1 MRRFARALLALAI
14 VSLFVSGCGY
24 HAAGRASRL
33 PSELRTIAVP
43 GFVNQTQTFRI
54 EQQLT
59 GAVVREFISRTQ
71 YRIANEEN
79 DSADA
84 VLRGTVLSTEL
95 APVTYDSETGRAS
108 SALVTVTVKVSLVD
122 RKGKVLYENRNY
134 VFRQQYQV
142 SREISSFFEEE
153 SPAVERLS
161 QDFARTLVSNILEAY

>member
-1 MRRFARALLALAI
+1 MRRRTRALLALAI
-14 VSLFVSGCGY
+14 VSLLVSGCGY

-33 PSELRTIAVP
+33 PAELQTIAVP

-79 DSADA
+79 DAADA
-84 VLRGTVLSTEL
+84 VLRGTVLSAEL

-108 SALVTVTVKVSLVD
+108 SALVTVTAKVSLVD

>member
-1 MRRFARALLALAI
+1 VRRRARALLPLALLAGM
-14 VSLFVSGCGY
+14 VSGCGY

-33 PSELRTIAVP
+33 PTELQTIAVP

-71 YRIANEEN
+71 YRIVLEDS

-84 VLRGTVLSTEL
+84 VLRGTVLSAEL

-108 SALVTVTVKVSLVD
+108 SALVTVTARVSLVD

-153 SPAVERLS
+153 SPAVERLA

>member
-1 MRRFARALLALAI
+1 MRRRARALGALAI
-14 VSLFVSGCGY
+14 VSLLVSGCGY

-33 PSELRTIAVP
+33 PAELRTIAVP

-84 VLRGTVLSTEL
+84 VLHGTVLSTEL

-108 SALVTVTVKVSLVD
+108 SALVTVTVKVSLVV

>member
-1 MRRFARALLALAI
+1 MRRCARALLALA
-14 VSLFVSGCGY
+14 VFALLASACGY

-33 PSELRTIAVP
+33 PAELQTIAVP

-71 YRIANEEN
+71 YRIASEEN

-108 SALVTVTVKVSLVD
+108 SALVTVTAKVS
-122 RKGKVLYENRNY
+122 
-134 VFRQQYQV
+134 
-142 SREISSFFEEE
+142 
-153 SPAVERLS
+153 
-161 QDFARTLVSNILEAY
+161 

>member
-1 MRRFARALLALAI
+1 MRRRARALLALVAFALLI
-14 VSLFVSGCGY
+14 SGCGY

-33 PSELRTIAVP
+33 PAELRTIAVP

-84 VLRGTVLSTEL
+84 VLRGTVLRTEL

-108 SALVTVTVKVSLVD
+108 SALVTVTVKVLLVD